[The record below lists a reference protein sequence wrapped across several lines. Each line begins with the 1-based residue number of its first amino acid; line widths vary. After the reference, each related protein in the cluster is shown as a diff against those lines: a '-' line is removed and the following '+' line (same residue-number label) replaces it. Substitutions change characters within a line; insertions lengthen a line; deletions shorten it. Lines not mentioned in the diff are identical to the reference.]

1 MNIHAL
7 LHIFLCCLRV
17 AIVVAGVITAKIR
30 SWLFAVA
37 AIDGVWR
44 FVEQRLLLWNKISW
58 GDVNWWRLLLLHGD
72 LTLLSDVN
80 WWRLL
85 LLHGDL
91 TLLSVLLQCDVSR
104 GLILGY
110 PGVCRVLIL
119 LQWDVWR
126 LLVHVIVKCHV
137 LVLMK

>member
-1 MNIHAL
+1 MIWTYRTQPHPLFVAIH
-7 LHIFLCCLRV
+7 V
-17 AIVVAGVITAKIR
+17 AIVVAGVITAKMR
-30 SWLFAVA
+30 SWLFVVA

-91 TLLSVLLQCDVSR
+91 TLLSVQLR
-104 GLILGY
+104 
-110 PGVCRVLIL
+110 
-119 LQWDVWR
+119 
-126 LLVHVIVKCHV
+126 
-137 LVLMK
+137 

>member
-1 MNIHAL
+1 M
-7 LHIFLCCLRV
+7 
-17 AIVVAGVITAKIR
+17 R
-30 SWLFAVA
+30 SWLFVVAV
-37 AIDGVWR
+37 IDGVWR
-44 FVEQRLLLWNKISW
+44 FVEQRLLLWKKISW
-58 GDVNWWRLLLLHGD
+58 GDANWWRLLLLHAE

-104 GLILGY
+104 GLILVY

-126 LLVHVIVKCHV
+126 LLVHVIDKCHV

>member
-7 LHIFLCCLRV
+7 LHISLCCLHV
-17 AIVVAGVITAKIR
+17 AIIVAGIITDKIR
-30 SWLFAVA
+30 SWLFVVA

-58 GDVNWWRLLLLHGD
+58 Y
-72 LTLLSDVN
+72 DVN

-91 TLLSVLLQCDVSR
+91 TLLSVQLR
-104 GLILGY
+104 
-110 PGVCRVLIL
+110 
-119 LQWDVWR
+119 
-126 LLVHVIVKCHV
+126 
-137 LVLMK
+137 